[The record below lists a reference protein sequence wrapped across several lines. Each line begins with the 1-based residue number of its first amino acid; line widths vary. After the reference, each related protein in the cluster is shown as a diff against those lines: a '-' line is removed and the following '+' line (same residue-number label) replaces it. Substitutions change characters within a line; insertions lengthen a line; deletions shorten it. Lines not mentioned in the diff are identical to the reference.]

1 MNLSVEQTLDQQE
14 AKLNKY
20 LRYSLIAHVV
30 IFLALT
36 VENVFFSN
44 NDISI
49 QNAIRVDMVALP
61 DKLAP
66 NEMPAPAPE
75 PVPPPETSNK
85 LVEKNA
91 ENVKIEKSVV
101 LNTKAKDPD
110 SIRLNKS
117 KAKQKQALEKLK
129 QLEALESIQKEIDKD
144 AKTNRNKNSK
154 DKKYKGNVLSPGSS
168 LTGITKLEADAYID
182 NVHQHMLSRWML
194 PPFLK
199 NRNFR
204 TDVIVKFDSN
214 GNILS
219 KEILKSSG
227 NSTFDDYVLTAIQKS
242 SPVPIPPNKFT
253 RIASEQG
260 FLFRFSH
267 DND

>member
-1 MNLSVEQTLDQQE
+1 MNLSAEQTLNQQE
-14 AKLNKY
+14 ERLNKY
-20 LRYSLIAHVV
+20 LRYSLIVHVV
-30 IFLALT
+30 LFLVLT
-36 VENVFFSN
+36 VENVFFAN
-44 NDISI
+44 TDVNI

-61 DKLAP
+61 DKAVP

-75 PVPPPETSNK
+75 PAPLPDASNK

-91 ENVKIEKSVV
+91 ENIKIEKSVV
-101 LNTKAKDPD
+101 LNTKAKDPEA
-110 SIRLNKS
+110 IRLNKS

-129 QLEALESIQKEIDKD
+129 QLEALENIQKDIDKD
-144 AKTNRNKNSK
+144 ARANKNKNSK

-168 LTGITKLEADAYID
+168 LTGITKLEVDAYID
-182 NVHQHMLSRWML
+182 NVHQHMLARWML
-194 PPFLK
+194 PQFLK

-204 TDVIVKFDSN
+204 TDVVVKFDSN

-227 NSTFDDYVLTAIQKS
+227 NPTFDDYVLTAIQKS